1 MNCPRCKV
9 SMQLETIKEKNYQL
23 EIDRCP
29 QCDGIWLDF
38 EEMKKLESIVEPV
51 AWEVRQIPPQVD
63 QLIGLYCPRCP
74 DSPLLI
80 KADHPRDRHVII
92 DYCKKCQGTWLDPGE
107 LTAIQQEHF
116 LISLYH
122 FIRDLGH

>member
-9 SMQLETIKEKNYQL
+9 SLQLETMKEKGYEL

-29 QCDGIWLDF
+29 QCDGLWLDY
-38 EEMKKLESIVEPV
+38 EEMKKLEAIVEPV
-51 AWEVRQIPPQVD
+51 AWEVRQIPPQID

-74 DSPLLI
+74 EGPLLI
-80 KADHPRDRHVII
+80 KADHPRDQQVII
-92 DYCKKCQGTWLDPGE
+92 DYCEQCRGTWLDPGE

-116 LISLYH
+116 LISIYH
-122 FIRDLGH
+122 FIRDLA